1 MITLIT
7 EWFSFSASS
16 TAPLFGSFY
25 FSDFFCVLWVFMGIA
40 VKTSM
45 QLWEDG
51 RTGAVL
57 SEKREIYNSQ

>member
-1 MITLIT
+1 VIFFQCIP
-7 EWFSFSASS
+7 S

>member
-1 MITLIT
+1 
-7 EWFSFSASS
+7 
-16 TAPLFGSFY
+16 
-25 FSDFFCVLWVFMGIA
+25 MGIA